1 MNTTTLREPVDAAV
15 VGGGLVG
22 LAAALALADADAGA
36 GLEVVLVDR
45 NPLSVW
51 DDQAFDGRAS
61 AITATSRR
69 MLAMLGVWEAVAD
82 LAQPMTDIVV
92 TDSRPDARARPTLL
106 RFDTATGSGEPASHM
121 VENRHLGQALA
132 ARVAAAPGI
141 RLIAPE
147 RVLSAERAGA
157 RATLTLEGGATLD
170 AALIVGADGRHSP
183 VREAAGIVSVGWD
196 YGQSGIVTTVEHEQP
211 HGGVAEEHF
220 MPAGPFAILPLT
232 GNRSSLVWTEATADA
247 LRIVGLDDRGFAAE
261 LARRFASHLGTA
273 RAVGPRFA
281 WPLAMHLA
289 RDMAADRLALVGDA
303 AHVIHPLA
311 GLGLN
316 LGLRDCAAL
325 AEIAGEAARLG
336 LDIGS
341 RAALGRYEQ
350 WRRPDNVATALAM
363 DGLNRLFSNDN
374 PVLKAIR
381 DLGLGMVDRVD
392 PLKGLF
398 VSEAAGLTGTLPKLM
413 RGEAV

>member
-1 MNTTTLREPVDAAV
+1 MNTQTLREPVDVAI

-22 LAAALALADADAGA
+22 LAAALALADEAAGA
-36 GLEVVLVDR
+36 GLRVVLIDR

-51 DDQAFDGRAS
+51 DDITFDGRAS

-69 MLAMLGVWEAVAD
+69 MLDMLGVWAAVAEH
-82 LAQPMTDIVV
+82 AQPMTDIVV
-92 TDSRPDARARPTLL
+92 TDSRPGAAARPTLL
-106 RFDTATGSGEPASHM
+106 RFDTGTGAGEPASHM
-121 VENRHLGQALA
+121 VENRHMGQALA
-132 ARVAAAPGI
+132 GRVSAEPGI
-141 RLIAPE
+141 AVLAPD
-147 RVLSAERAGA
+147 RVLSTDRTGA
-157 RATLTLEGGATLD
+157 RASLTLESGATI
-170 AALIVGADGRHSP
+170 AATLIVGADGRHSP
-183 VREAAGIVSVGWD
+183 LREAAGITSVGWD
-196 YGQSGIVTTVEHEQP
+196 YGQSGIVTTVAHEKP

-232 GNRSSLVWTEATADA
+232 GNRSSLVWTEATPEAK
-247 LRIVGLDDRGFAAE
+247 RIVDLDDRGFTAE
-261 LARRFASHLGTA
+261 LMRRFGDHLGAA
-273 RAVGPRFA
+273 RPVGPRWA

-289 RDMAADRLALVGDA
+289 RDMAADRLVLVGDA

-325 AEIAGEAARLG
+325 AEIVGEAARLG
-336 LDIGS
+336 LDIGN

-350 WRRPDNVATALAM
+350 WRRPDTVATALAM

-374 PVLKAIR
+374 PVLKAVR
-381 DLGLGMVDRVD
+381 DLGLGMVDRIE

-398 VSEAAGLTGTLPKLM
+398 VSEAAGLTGTLPRLM
-413 RGEAV
+413 RGETV